1 MVALGINILTTL
13 KKKAWTRINI
23 TCRLKYEI
31 DRKSLEIIYTT
42 FILPILEY
50 ADVIWDN
57 CSDYEKQELEKIQ
70 IEEARIATGATKLIS
85 IRNLFEKKKN
95 KS

>member
-1 MVALGINILTTL
+1 M
-13 KKKAWTRINI
+13 R
-23 TCRLKYEI
+23 RLKYET

-42 FILPILEY
+42 FIRPILGY

-70 IEEARIATGATKLIS
+70 IEAARIATGASKLIS
-85 IRNLFEKKKN
+85 IRNL
-95 KS
+95 